1 MAVLVEEAQ
10 GVPMEAA
17 MEPVVEAVDTVAEGL
32 RNSRWGERKLSGKLQ
47 ATYSETVGLNAFEKL

>member
-1 MAVLVEEAQ
+1 MEEAQ

-32 RNSRWGERKLSGKLQ
+32 RNSRRGERKLSGKLQ
-47 ATYSETVGLNAFEKL
+47 ATYSETVGPNAFEKL